1 MKKQINENELCAA
14 SLLIRQRTLF
24 RAFFINIILGILVS
38 LMVFIPGFL
47 YMAVVITGI
56 SPMMMYFSMISG
68 IALWQMLGV
77 VMFLVPAIATWWERR
92 AQNNH

>member
-1 MKKQINENELCAA
+1 MKKQINENEFCAA
-14 SLLIRQRTLF
+14 SLLTRQRTLF
-24 RAFFINIILGILVS
+24 RAFFINIILGLLVGA
-38 LMVFIPGFL
+38 LVFIPGFL

-77 VMFLVPAIATWWERR
+77 VLFLVPAIATWWERKTMK
-92 AQNNH
+92 